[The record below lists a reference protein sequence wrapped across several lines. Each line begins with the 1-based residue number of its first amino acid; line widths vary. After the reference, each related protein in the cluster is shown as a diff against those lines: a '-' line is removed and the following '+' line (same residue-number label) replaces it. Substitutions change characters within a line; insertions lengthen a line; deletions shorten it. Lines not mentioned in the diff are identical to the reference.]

1 MARMEIIWG
10 GDRRRRWTDEEK
22 LRVLEEADRP
32 GVRLSHVARSY
43 DALPQQIRRWRRQL
57 FGDVAVEPEVPTF
70 VPVTV
75 TDVALPVPS
84 HCATRSA
91 KPKPVMIE
99 ISLRNGR
106 MLKVAADLDRHVLAS
121 LIACVEAA

>member
-1 MARMEIIWG
+1 MARMEIISG

-22 LRVLEEADRP
+22 LQVLEEADRP

-43 DALPQQIRRWRRQL
+43 DVLPQQIRRWRRQL
-57 FGDVAVEPEVPTF
+57 FGDVAVGPEVPTF

-75 TDVALPVPS
+75 TDVDLPAPPHPV
-84 HCATRSA
+84 TRCA

-99 ISLRNGR
+99 ISLRSGR

>member
-1 MARMEIIWG
+1 MARMEIISG

-32 GVRLSHVARSY
+32 GVRLSHVALSY
-43 DALPQQIRRWRRQL
+43 DVLPQQIRRWRRQL
-57 FGDVAVEPEVPTF
+57 FGNVAVGSEAPTF

-75 TDVALPVPS
+75 TDVTLPAPPHPV
-84 HCATRSA
+84 TRSV

-106 MLKVAADLDRHVLAS
+106 MLKVAADLDRNVLAS